1 MFQMKLDFYAVYKC
15 FSQTSE
21 ANKKM
26 ISANNNWLPAN
37 FFDPAKIIAY
47 ILFGGI
53 GFVAFSYGK
62 KSDLFRPMI
71 IGLALMIYPYFVP
84 GTLGIYLVGI
94 ALTAI
99 LYFWREK

>member
-1 MFQMKLDFYAVYKC
+1 MKLDFYAVCKC

-26 ISANNNWLPAN
+26 ISASNSLLPAN

-62 KSDLFRPMI
+62 KSGLFRPMI
-71 IGLALMIYPYFVP
+71 IGVALMLYPYFVP

-99 LYFWREK
+99 LYFWREKE